1 MLTRMPP
8 PVVRTM
14 GVDSRCTGHA
24 LLSVMGGAMWSFPV
38 DVLAERSRE
47 SRLQTSRMISF
58 STDLSLFPLNSSA
71 CSSDSA
77 SSILSSIVSAS
88 WLPQGSGCRASAAS
102 LEQCLPV
109 HGVQAVWQS
118 FAQGF
123 ISPSVVVVTIHMR
136 QALQIKLGAE
146 MQ

>member
-1 MLTRMPP
+1 
-8 PVVRTM
+8 
-14 GVDSRCTGHA
+14 
-24 LLSVMGGAMWSFPV
+24 MWSLPV

-71 CSSDSA
+71 CSSDSP
-77 SSILSSIVSAS
+77 SSVEALMVSAS
-88 WLPQGSGCRASAAS
+88 WLPEGSGCRAPAAS

-109 HGVQAVWQS
+109 HGAQAVWQP
-118 FAQGF
+118 FAQDF
-123 ISPSVVVVTIHMR
+123 KPFSAVVVTIHMR
-136 QALQIKLGAE
+136 QALQMKLGAE